1 MALSRRAPVAVG
13 VPHVALDLTD
23 AAACMRTSSA
33 LREVTHVFYAAL
45 YEKPDLVA
53 GWRDHEQMDVNTI
66 VA

>member
-1 MALSRRAPVAVG
+1 
-13 VPHVALDLTD
+13 
-23 AAACMRTSSA
+23 MRTSSA